1 MARKI
6 VNRLQ
11 LREEAE
17 QAERA
22 AAAGGETKAP
32 AKKKAAPRKSRK
44 KEAVEVRVKLF
55 WGVFN
60 QSLKRVALY
69 EYSQRKQADKKAQEL
84 SQSGK
89 APHFVQKVKETIQ
102 E

>member
-1 MARKI
+1 MARKV

-22 AAAGGETKAP
+22 AGEAKP
-32 AKKKAAPRKSRK
+32 AKKPAAPRKSRK
-44 KEAVEVRVKLF
+44 KEPVEIRVKLF

-89 APHFVQKVKETIQ
+89 SPHFVQKVKETIQ
-102 E
+102 

>member
-1 MARKI
+1 MARK
-6 VNRLQ
+6 VLNRLA

-17 QAERA
+17 QAVRA
-22 AAAGGETKAP
+22 EGGEAKP
-32 AKKKAAPRKSRK
+32 AKKPAARKSRK
-44 KEAVEVRVKLF
+44 KDAGEVRVKLF

-84 SQSGK
+84 SQAGK
-89 APHFVQKVKETIQ
+89 SPHFVQKVKETIQ

>member
-1 MARKI
+1 MARKV

-17 QAERA
+17 QAEKAEKA
-22 AAAGGETKAP
+22 AEAAGGAVKKP
-32 AKKKAAPRKSRK
+32 ARKSRK
-44 KEAVEVRVKLF
+44 KEAVEIRVKLF

-69 EYSQRKQADKKAQEL
+69 EYSQRKQADKKALEL
-84 SQSGK
+84 SQGGK
-89 APHFVQKVKETIQ
+89 SPHFVQKVKETIPD
-102 E
+102 

>member
-1 MARKI
+1 MARK
-6 VNRLQ
+6 VLNRLQ

-22 AAAGGETKAP
+22 GGTEKP
-32 AKKKAAPRKSRK
+32 AKKAAATPRKSRK
-44 KEAVEVRVKLF
+44 KEPVEVRVKLF

-84 SQSGK
+84 NQGGK
-89 APHFVQKVKETIQ
+89 TPHFVQKVKETIQ